1 MRAAA
6 ATAHNSFT
14 ANEFTANEKAS
25 PMFTK
30 ILIANRGE
38 IACRVIRTARRLGI
52 RTVAVYSDA
61 DRNALHVAMADEAVH
76 IGPAPARES
85 YLVGAKIIAAAR
97 KTGAEAIHPG
107 YGVLS
112 ENAAFRQLCD
122 ASGIV
127 FIGPPVGAIEAM
139 GSKSAA
145 KQIMERAGVPLVPG
159 YHGDDQD
166 PAVLRRAA
174 EAMGYPVLLKA
185 AAGGGGKGMRQVWR
199 GEEFAE
205 ALAAAKREAMNGFG
219 DDAML
224 VEKYLTQP
232 RHVEIQVF
240 FDRLG
245 NGVYLFERDCSV
257 QRRHQK
263 VIEEAP
269 APGLSEVVRAQ
280 MGDAAV
286 TAARAIG
293 YEGAGTVEFLLDRDD
308 SFYFMEMN
316 TRLQVE
322 HPVTE
327 MITGQDL
334 VEWQLRVAAGEPLP
348 LSQQQLSIR
357 GHAFEARIYAEDP
370 ANDFL
375 PVTGTLSF
383 LQPPTESDHVRV
395 DTGVLQ
401 GDEVSTFYDPMIAK
415 LIVWDENRARAL
427 DRLALALR
435 QYRISGMTTN
445 VEFLYNLVTCAPFR
459 AADLDTGFIERHR
472 ALIFRPAAQNA
483 QQSLALAA
491 LHVLLEREHL
501 ADALRA
507 QSTDPWSPWHL
518 VNGWRCNE
526 ARVQTLR
533 LRLAGDEHSVQV
545 EEKGAAGS
553 RHWVMTSTAGTTVV
567 AGAREQS
574 QDPSSAPDELIA
586 VIDGHRLRATI
597 VTHARQAAHDGNYSL
612 FTPAGA
618 THFSIIGPD
627 TGDADSDHADAGF
640 TAPMTGTI
648 VAHGVAVGEPVE
660 KGAVMIIMEAMK
672 MEHSIRAPAAGTV
685 VEFYCQPG
693 DLVNGG
699 AELLRFEATE

>member
-1 MRAAA
+1 
-6 ATAHNSFT
+6 
-14 ANEFTANEKAS
+14 
-25 PMFTK
+25 
-30 ILIANRGE
+30 
-38 IACRVIRTARRLGI
+38 
-52 RTVAVYSDA
+52 TVAVYSDA
-61 DRNALHVAMADEAVH
+61 DRHALHVAMADEAIH

-85 YLVGAKIIAAAR
+85 YLVGANIIAAAR
-97 KTGAEAIHPG
+97 KTGAQAIHPG
-107 YGVLS
+107 YGFLS

-122 ASGIV
+122 ASDIV

-145 KQIMERAGVPLVPG
+145 KRIMETAGVPLVPG

-166 PAVLRRAA
+166 PAVLKRAA

-219 DDAML
+219 NDAML

-240 FDRLG
+240 FDRHG

-263 VIEEAP
+263 IIEEAP
-269 APGLSEVVRAQ
+269 APGLSDIVRAQ
-280 MGDAAV
+280 MGEAAV

-293 YEGAGTVEFLLDRDD
+293 YEGAGTVEFLLDWDD
-308 SFYFMEMN
+308 AFYFMEMN

-348 LSQQQLSIR
+348 LNQQQLRIN

-383 LQPPTESDHVRV
+383 LQPPAESVHVRV

-415 LIVWDENRARAL
+415 LIVWDESRERAL

-435 QYRISGMTTN
+435 EYRISGMTTN
-445 VEFLYNLVTCAPFR
+445 VEFLYNLATCAPFR

-472 ALIFRPAAQNA
+472 ALIFRAATQDLRQNL
-483 QQSLALAA
+483 SLAV
-491 LHVLLEREHL
+491 LHVLLEREQL
-501 ADALRA
+501 ACVQRG
-507 QSTDPWSPWHL
+507 QSSDPWSPWHA

-533 LRLAGDEHSVQV
+533 LRLDGEEHAVEV
-545 EEKGAAGS
+545 EEKTTAAGGRHYVFTTAAGS
-553 RHWVMTSTAGTTVV
+553 AVV
-567 AGAREQS
+567 AGALDQPHDQS
-574 QDPSSAPDELIA
+574 RDQGELTA
-586 VIDGHRLRATI
+586 VIDGHRLRAT
-597 VTHARQAAHDGNYSL
+597 VVAHDGHYSL
-612 FTPAGA
+612 FTDAGA
-618 THFSIIGPD
+618 AQFAVIKPD
-627 TGDADSDHADAGF
+627 TGDADGDHADAGL

-648 VAHGVAVGEPVE
+648 VAHAVAAGALVE
-660 KGAVMIIMEAMK
+660 KGAAMIIMEAMK
-672 MEHSIRAPAAGTV
+672 MEHTIRAPANGTV
-685 VEFYCQPG
+685 VEFFCQPG

-699 AELLRFEATE
+699 AELLRFEAADS